1 LRLATRPWIGFFL
14 KITTKIISVV
24 KNMYG
29 ERGLYCGAP
38 EEWALVYY
46 EPLQR
51 SYLHPLSRRTSVM
64 SLRVS
69 DCVEMYQ
76 NGQDENAA
84 FFWHQIC
91 CASRQRGSQSLAITR
106 DTKKT
111 DQKAKF
117 LSGCPRRKSPIFISP
132 VLTQFQVT
140 ADTYGASSKMGA
152 IFSSSIAEMH
162 IQRPITRL
170 IFPRGGFIVQ
180 AWR

>member
-1 LRLATRPWIGFFL
+1 MEEPIRDRA
-14 KITTKIISVV
+14 ISYELSPQTFIENSRDIRQVSP
-24 KNMYG
+24 G
-29 ERGLYCGAP
+29 
-38 EEWALVYY
+38 EWALACHARAQSHR
-46 EPLQR
+46 LQAR
-51 SYLHPLSRRTSVM
+51 ARALRRTSQV
-64 SLRVS
+64 LIVS